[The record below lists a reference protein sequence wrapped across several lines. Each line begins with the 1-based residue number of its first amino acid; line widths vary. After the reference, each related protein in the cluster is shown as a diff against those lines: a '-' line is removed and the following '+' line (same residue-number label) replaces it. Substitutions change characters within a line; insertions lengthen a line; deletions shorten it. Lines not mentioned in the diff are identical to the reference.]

1 MMNAVKLA
9 GLEPAPVFSI
19 FETISSMPHGSR
31 NTSRLRAWL
40 VAFAKERNLRCLCDE
55 SGNVMIFKD
64 AAPGY
69 EGRPPLILQSHMDM
83 VCANDA
89 DCTQDME
96 QDGLELMCDAEYIWA
111 KGTSLG
117 ADDGLGMA
125 YILAIL
131 DDTTLPHPALEA
143 VFTNDEEV
151 GMGGAKNLDCSVLKG
166 KRMLN
171 MDTFN
176 EGVFTVGCAGGAKV
190 DCSTPATYTS
200 CLGTYLQVD
209 LENFRGG
216 HSGANIHKSFANCIK
231 VLADLLTEIRQ
242 HTGVRLA
249 ALQGGTSPNAIPKDV
264 HATIALEKPCE
275 DKVSALCQALQNK
288 IRKAFDEPDA
298 VISIQPAK
306 ETFAISQADTDRIID
321 LLRDAPNG
329 VQTWIQELPDVVQT
343 SLNVGRIGLD
353 DKFLVEYQLRSSVL
367 AEKEALKQTMAALG
381 EKYGMTIRCHGENPA
396 WPYRKESPLCNTMA
410 DIWKEMF
417 GYEPKVA
424 VFHVGL
430 ECGIFSEKIPDL
442 EAVSTCSSA
451 FGVHTSKEKLS
462 ILSVQRFWPFLK
474 KLLSQL

>member
-1 MMNAVKLA
+1 MMNEVKLA

-19 FETISSMPHGSR
+19 FEKICSLPHGSR
-31 NTSRLRAWL
+31 NTARLRAWL
-40 VAFAKERNLRCLCDE
+40 VEFAKERNLRCLCDE
-55 SGNVMIFKD
+55 GGNVIIFKD

-69 EGRPPLILQSHMDM
+69 ENHPPLILQSHMDM
-83 VCANDA
+83 VCAKDA
-89 DCTQDME
+89 DCSVNME
-96 QDGLELMCDAEYIWA
+96 QDGLELMRDGEYVWA

-143 VFTNDEEV
+143 VFTDSEEV
-151 GMGGAKNLDCSVLKG
+151 GMGGAKQLDCSVLKG

-190 DCSTPATYTS
+190 DCSIPAVYTPCS
-200 CLGTYLQVD
+200 GTFLQVN

-216 HSGANIHKSFANCIK
+216 HSGANIHKPLANCIK
-231 VLADLLTEIRQ
+231 ALADLLTEIREL
-242 HTGVRLA
+242 TSIRLVKM
-249 ALQGGTSPNAIPKDV
+249 QGGTSPNAIPKDV
-264 HATIALEKPCE
+264 FATIVLENPCA
-275 DKVSALCQALQNK
+275 DAVSALCQALQNK
-288 IRKAFDEPDA
+288 IRESFDEPDA
-298 VISIQPAK
+298 VISTQPAK
-306 ETFAISQADTDRIID
+306 KTAAISQADTNRIID
-321 LLRDAPNG
+321 LLREAPNG
-329 VQTWIQELPDVVQT
+329 VQTWIAELPDVVQT
-343 SLNVGRIGLD
+343 SLNIGRIGLD
-353 DKFLVEYQLRSSVL
+353 EQFLAEYQLRSSVL
-367 AEKEALKQTMAALG
+367 AEKEVLKQDLVKLG
-381 EKYGMTIRCHGENPA
+381 ENHGFAVRCHGENPA
-396 WPYRKESPLCNTMA
+396 WPYRKESPLCSAMSET
-410 DIWKEMF
+410 WKEMF

-462 ILSVQRFWPFLK
+462 IPSVQRFWPFLK